1 MKNRVEEIVTNHHF
15 IGGVYAK
22 EMKYPL
28 GWIIKSHKHKYDHMS
43 ILSQGSVVL
52 EVEGVKEVFEAP
64 AVISV
69 KAHKTHSVLAL
80 EVVVWFCIHKIE
92 GEFDIDT
99 VDETL
104 IEEEK

>member
-1 MKNRVEEIVTNHHF
+1 MENRVDEIETNHHF

-52 EVEGVKEVFEAP
+52 EVDGAKEVFEAP
-64 AVISV
+64 AVINV
-69 KAHKTHSVLAL
+69 GANKTHSVLAL
-80 EVVVWFCIHKIE
+80 EEVVWFCIHKIE

-104 IEEEK
+104 IVEEK